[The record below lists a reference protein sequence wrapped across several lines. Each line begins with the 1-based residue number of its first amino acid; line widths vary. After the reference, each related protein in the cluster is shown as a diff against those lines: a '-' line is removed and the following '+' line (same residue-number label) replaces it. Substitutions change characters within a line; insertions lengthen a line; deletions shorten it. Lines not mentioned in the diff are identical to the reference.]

1 MSDLKKQLKGAE
13 EAELEFICDN
23 FLGKAVHL
31 WTTGQ
36 LSNFDYILLLNHL
49 SGRTFANPNHYPV
62 MPWIRDFTSQNG
74 GWRDFT
80 KSKYRLN
87 KGDTQL
93 DLTYESVKDLEA
105 HMDPLSLEFVIEI
118 ELFHLN
124 KIYVST
130 SAHFIRDQKPS
141 DQNWC
146 LKVVLFNNRNGKT
159 ANFGQLGIW
168 FLVPLEEMKLKMI
181 IF

>member
-1 MSDLKKQLKGAE
+1 MVFLNLGQHDEFDDAKPWSFKTLLSDLKKQLKGAE

-93 DLTYESVKDLEA
+93 DLTYESVKDHEA

-118 ELFHLN
+118 ELFHPH
-124 KIYVST
+124 KIYLLLHSSFVT
-130 SAHFIRDQKPS
+130 K
-141 DQNWC
+141 N
-146 LKVVLFNNRNGKT
+146 
-159 ANFGQLGIW
+159 
-168 FLVPLEEMKLKMI
+168 
-181 IF
+181 